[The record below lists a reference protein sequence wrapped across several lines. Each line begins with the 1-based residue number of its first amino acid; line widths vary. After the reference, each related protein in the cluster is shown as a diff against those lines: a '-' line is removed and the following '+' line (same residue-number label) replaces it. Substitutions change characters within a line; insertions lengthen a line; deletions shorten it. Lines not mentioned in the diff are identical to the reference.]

1 MKNRQLQFRNAIG
14 ILLLIFSQ
22 GTFAQLIKQR
32 TSYVVY
38 INYPD
43 YTVKTSV
50 YNSIKKFNVNES
62 LTYYWYSSNKI
73 LQTKG
78 NYDGKLVD
86 GAYTA
91 FYLSN
96 NLKEKGNFK
105 KGLKSGKWISWYE
118 NGKINEISNWHNGK
132 KCGAY
137 KKFNPDESL
146 SLTST
151 YKNDQLNGIQTTY
164 GDGEIVDQVKYRKGK
179 AVIKKQKQQT
189 DSLEQKHASPFKEK
203 IAAVFKKKKKEG
215 VATEKT
221 EEKATAKKTL
231 KERWNMLFKKKE
243 KKTEPATL
251 KPATT
256 EGANP
261 PGSEAEVPK
270 KSKKK
275 TGT

>member
-1 MKNRQLQFRNAIG
+1 MKNKQLHIRSAIG

-22 GTFAQLIKQR
+22 ATFAQLIKQK

-50 YNSIKKFNVNES
+50 YNSNKKFNVNES
-62 LTYYWYSSNKI
+62 LTYYWYAANKI

-86 GAYTA
+86 GAYTS

-118 NGKINEISNWHNGK
+118 NGKINEISNWRNGK
-132 KCGAY
+132 KCGTY

-164 GDGEIVDQVKYRKGK
+164 LDGEIADQVKYRKGK
-179 AVIKKQKQQT
+179 EVIKKQKQQT
-189 DSLEQKHASPFKEK
+189 DSTEQKHATPFKEK
-203 IAAVFKKKKKEG
+203 IAAVFKKKKKEE
-215 VATEKT
+215 VTTEKKATE
-221 EEKATAKKTL
+221 KKTL
-231 KERWNMLFKKKE
+231 KERWNTLFKKKE
-243 KKTEPATL
+243 KKTEPAIL
-251 KPATT
+251 KPETT

-261 PGSEAEVPK
+261 PGSKAEVPK